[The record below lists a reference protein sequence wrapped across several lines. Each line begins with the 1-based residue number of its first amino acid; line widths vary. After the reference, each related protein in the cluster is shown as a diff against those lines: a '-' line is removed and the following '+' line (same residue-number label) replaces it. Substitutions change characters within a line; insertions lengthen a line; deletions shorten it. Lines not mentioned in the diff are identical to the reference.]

1 MDNTR
6 RPRILLADDDP
17 DSRLLVEEI
26 LSAQGAEVVAVSD
39 GQEAVQQ
46 ATQAPF
52 DLCILDIEM
61 PKLNGLEA
69 CPRLRATAFTR
80 NLPVLFLTAQT
91 DDATVE
97 RALAAGALD
106 YLNKPI
112 TAGLLWRRVSNAL
125 LLARLMREKEN
136 GASARKAGS
145 AQAAAGPA

>member
-1 MDNTR
+1 MDQTR

-46 ATQAPF
+46 AMRAPF

-69 CPRLRATAFTR
+69 CPRLRATAFNR
-80 NLPVLFLTAQT
+80 DLPVLFLTGET
-91 DDATVE
+91 DGETVE
-97 RALAAGALD
+97 RALAVGAMD

-112 TAGLLWRRVSNAL
+112 TANLLWRRVSNAVL
-125 LLARLMREKEN
+125 LGRLLREKEN
-136 GASARKAGS
+136 GANVLKASPASAS
-145 AQAAAGPA
+145 TVPA

>member
-1 MDNTR
+1 MDQIH

-17 DSRLLVEEI
+17 DSRLLVVEI

-69 CPRLRATAFTR
+69 CPRLRATALNR
-80 NLPVLFLTAQT
+80 NLPVLFLTGET
-91 DDATVE
+91 DDEVVE
-97 RALAAGALD
+97 RALAVGATD

-112 TAGLLWRRVSNAL
+112 TANLLWRRVSNAVL
-125 LLARLMREKEN
+125 LGRLLREKEN
-136 GASARKAGS
+136 GASARKASSVS
-145 AQAAAGPA
+145 ACAGPA

>member
-1 MDNTR
+1 MDQTR

-17 DSRLLVEEI
+17 DSRLLVAEI
-26 LSAQGAEVVAVSD
+26 LSAQGAEMVAVSD

-46 ATQAPF
+46 AAQAPF

-80 NLPVLFLTAQT
+80 DLPVLFLTAQT
-91 DDATVE
+91 DEEIVE
-97 RALAAGALD
+97 RALAAGAMD

-112 TAGLLWRRVSNAL
+112 TPGLLWRRVSNAM
-125 LLARLMREKEN
+125 LLARLMREKE
-136 GASARKAGS
+136 GEASARKASS
-145 AQAAAGPA
+145 AQAAAGSA